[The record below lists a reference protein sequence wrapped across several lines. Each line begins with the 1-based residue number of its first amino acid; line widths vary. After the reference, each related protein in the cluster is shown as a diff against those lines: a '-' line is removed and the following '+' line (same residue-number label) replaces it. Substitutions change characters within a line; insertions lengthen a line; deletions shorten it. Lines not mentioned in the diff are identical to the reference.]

1 VPDLLSILSNAA
13 NSLGANR
20 VLTATIGN
28 NIQNANTPG
37 YSRQRATLSE
47 TAPAEYVTGAWVGR
61 GVTLQG
67 VTQARNRF
75 IEAQVPAALAS
86 ASFSAAESE
95 ALQSLR
101 ALDADAGGGL
111 GQALSGFYTA
121 MRGVAQNAGDLGL
134 RTAALGAARNLAYA
148 FNRTA
153 TAIDGARD
161 ALDTNLSG
169 LVDEVNVEARAVAQL
184 NLEIQGARA
193 TGAEPN
199 DLLDLRQG
207 HLDRLAA
214 LTGAS
219 PVATS
224 DGDVNLVLPGGQ
236 VLVGGIRAA
245 ALSVLPDPA
254 NGGHMAVH
262 AVGVDGA
269 SATLANASLSGTLGG
284 TLAVRDGALRTAQ
297 ASVDQ
302 LAWDASQAVN
312 SVHAAGYG
320 LDGVSGRAL
329 FTAGAGPTGAAAAMA
344 AALSDPRQLAASASA
359 AGLPGD
365 GGNAILLVGTESAA
379 LTGGKDAQ
387 STLSGIISAFGAEA
401 QRARAYAEQDQALS
415 DHVQGMR
422 ESYSGVSID
431 EELVEMQRAQRSF
444 EAITKVILAADEM
457 LKTLMSL
464 R

>member
-20 VLTATIGN
+20 VLTATISN

-37 YSRQRATLSE
+37 YSRQRATLAE

-67 VTQARNRF
+67 VTQSRNKF
-75 IEAQVPAALAS
+75 VEAQVPATLSS
-86 ASFSAAESE
+86 AAFSATESE

-101 ALDADAGGGL
+101 ALDPGAAGGL
-111 GQALSGFYTA
+111 GEALSGFYTA

-134 RTAALGAARNLAYA
+134 RTAALGAARNVAYA

-153 TAIDGARD
+153 AAIDAARD

-169 LVDEVNVEARAVAQL
+169 LVDEVNVESRAVAQL

-214 LTGAS
+214 LTGAT

-245 ALSVLPDPA
+245 TLSALPDPA
-254 NGGHMAVH
+254 NGGHLAVH

-269 SATLANASLSGTLGG
+269 SSTLSNASLSGTVGG
-284 TLAVRDGALRTAQ
+284 TLAVRDGALLTAQ
-297 ASVDQ
+297 QSVDQ
-302 LAWDASQAVN
+302 LAWDVTQQVN
-312 SVHAAGYG
+312 AAHAGGYG
-320 LDGVSGRAL
+320 LDAVNGRAL
-329 FTAGAGPTGAAAAMA
+329 FTAGATSAGAAAAMA
-344 AALSDPRQLAASASA
+344 TALSDPRSLAASASA
-359 AGLPGD
+359 AGVPGD
-365 GGNAILLVGTESAA
+365 GSNATLLVATETAS
-379 LTGGKDAQ
+379 LSGGKDAQ

-401 QRARAYAEQDQALS
+401 QRAKAYAEQDQALS

-431 EELVEMQRAQRSF
+431 EELVEMQRAQRAF